1 MLLNLHDLIEK
12 YNLKITGVIQAGAHE
27 GQEVFWFKNN
37 GITKGHFFEPCE
49 IYWKLAAEVSTTKD
63 VSFHSYHV
71 GLSDHNG
78 YETMNVS
85 VWNLGMSNSLL
96 KPKKHLEYYP
106 SIAFEETEVVLVNR
120 LDDFKITDCNLLV
133 MDVQGAEL
141 LVLKG
146 ATETLK
152 HIDYIYTEVNIQEM
166 YEGCALMGDLDNYL
180 KDFTRVE
187 TKLTRKRSWGDA
199 LYIKKPL

>member
-1 MLLNLHDLIEK
+1 
-12 YNLKITGVIQAGAHE
+12 
-27 GQEVFWFKNN
+27 
-37 GITKGHFFEPCE
+37 
-49 IYWKLAAEVSTTKD
+49 
-63 VSFHSYHV
+63 
-71 GLSDHNG
+71 
-78 YETMNVS
+78 

-152 HIDYIYTEVNIQEM
+152 YIDYIYTEVNIQEM